1 MENLIHS
8 PIGLTHV
15 ASASVALVLGTLALA
30 FRKGTLVH
38 KRIGYAYVFA
48 MLAVNATAF
57 GIYKLFGGFGL
68 FHFFAIV
75 SLITMA
81 IGMLPFLFRWK
92 NGLKFHISQ
101 MYYSVLGLYAAF
113 FAETAVRVPASVK
126 TWAGF
131 WVVVMGATVLTFVI
145 GTWVFVRKYK
155 NWTSPSK
162 LSTTAATVCIFFIQG
177 FFGTPTQAQKNSIHL
192 GYQLSN
198 VGGDFGNGLQV
209 GWINKSGH
217 FGIKLNAAQNWLAG
231 IKNTDAQS
239 QESFH
244 GYQTTRIA
252 FEGSG
257 YLNDFIRLYGGGG
270 PMLGF
275 VNNVSSQIPVLS
287 GFGFWG
293 FGFRANRW
301 EYFLELGG
309 SGGFNNADK
318 LQEQPLIGTGFY
330 LSVGQRV
337 RLGK

>member
-15 ASASVALVLGTLALA
+15 ASASVALVVGTLVLALQ
-30 FRKGTLVH
+30 KGTLLH

-48 MLAVNATAF
+48 MLIVNATAF
-57 GIYKLFGGFGL
+57 GIYQLFGGFGL
-68 FHFFAIV
+68 FHIFAIV

-81 IGMLPFLFRWK
+81 IGMLPFLFNWK
-92 NGLKFHISQ
+92 NGLKFHINQ

-113 FAETAVRVPASVK
+113 LAETAVRIPASVK
-126 TWAGF
+126 TWTGF
-131 WVVVMGATVLTFVI
+131 WAIVMGATVLTFVV
-145 GTWVFVRKYK
+145 GTLVFVKKYK
-155 NWTSPSK
+155 YWTPTSK
-162 LSTTAATVCIFFIQG
+162 LSKTATVCIFLAIS
-177 FFGTPTQAQKNSIHL
+177 FFTPPIQAQQNTFHL
-192 GYQLSN
+192 GYQVSS

-209 GWINKSGH
+209 GWLNKNGH
-217 FGIKLNAAQNWLAG
+217 FGIKLNAEQNWITG
-231 IKNTDAQS
+231 INNSDAQPK
-239 QESFH
+239 ESFH
-244 GYQTTRIA
+244 GYQSARLS

-275 VNNVSSQIPVLS
+275 VQNVASQTPVLS

-318 LQEQPLIGTGFY
+318 LQEQPLTGTGFY

-337 RLGK
+337 RIGK